1 MDYKRVQVVIT
12 GDVQGVG
19 FRAACQREA
28 QAHGVSGWVRNR
40 WDGAVEALFEGPT
53 EAVNALL
60 RWCYDGPPLAAVE
73 DVQISPA
80 PEGEPERSFR
90 IR

>member
-1 MDYKRVQVVIT
+1 MDHKRVQVVIT
-12 GDVQGVG
+12 GQVQGVG
-19 FRAACQREA
+19 FRAGCQREA
-28 QAHGVSGWVRNR
+28 QRHGVTGWVRNR

-53 EAVNALL
+53 EAVNAVL
-60 RWCYDGPPLAAVE
+60 RWCYDGPSLAEVQ

-80 PEGEPERSFR
+80 PEGEPQRSFR